1 MIENRIKS
9 KEANVLYSILLFIIP
24 IFILIILRLLGF
36 DGMAGQDGYAY
47 VDYAKNI
54 RNWFDGGAHPGSFFW
69 PPGYP
74 LFGALLSYLGISIP
88 LSLQLVSCLSLSG
101 VLFYVRKFINEQ
113 NEGDEVKHDD
123 RNVFSYLLIF
133 GVFAPYFLRAAMV
146 TSSDM
151 FASFWVTFSAYYFY
165 DYSQK
170 YRFLSLTMGALGL
183 CLGVLARYPV
193 IVAMLPLALYAIY
206 VLIKSVRKVS
216 HLLVM
221 ILPVIVYFIHD
232 LFKGGDVAF
241 LNHHGITKWSW
252 TNVFANSF
260 QTSDGITNH
269 TIPNIAFIFS
279 PFFHLGFMFLGF
291 VFVYKLFQ
299 DKRFCSPLNLLI
311 AISYLT
317 YAIFLAGNPDQNSRH
332 LLIIFPYVLILCFY
346 GYAHFSKRVLIE
358 KYKFWILISLV
369 IFQALLFGR
378 AMLPSMKRMALEKR
392 IAEHLNNQYTMVSTE
407 NDSTILYS
415 FDIDVALK
423 SRGIPFK
430 SINLFKEVIT
440 TFNVGDFVL
449 FNEDKLMLQ
458 WQGLNPMINWEFLKK
473 NHELS
478 LVSDFG
484 DGWRLYLIG
493 ERVISK

>member
-1 MIENRIKS
+1 MEWRAKTVMHMWTMP
-9 KEANVLYSILLFIIP
+9 K
-24 IFILIILRLLGF
+24 IFAIWLMGGRLLG
-36 DGMAGQDGYAY
+36 G
-47 VDYAKNI
+47 
-54 RNWFDGGAHPGSFFW
+54 FFW

-88 LSLQLVSCLSLSG
+88 LSMQLVSCLSLSG
-101 VLFYVRKFINEQ
+101 ILFYVQKFINEQ
-113 NEGDEVKHDD
+113 NEGDEVKHHD
-123 RNVFSYLLIF
+123 RIVFSYLLIF

-170 YRFLSLTMGALGL
+170 YRFLSLTMGVLGL
-183 CLGVLARYPV
+183 CLGVLVRYPV
-193 IVAMLPLALYAIY
+193 IVALLPLALYGIY
-206 VLIKSVRKVS
+206 VWIKSVRKVS
-216 HLLVM
+216 HFLVL

-232 LFKGGDVAF
+232 LFKGGDVGF
-241 LNHHGITKWSW
+241 LNHHGIAEWSW
-252 TNVFANSF
+252 KNAFASSF
-260 QTSDGITNH
+260 QTNDGITNH
-269 TIPNIAFIFS
+269 TIPNIVFVFS
-279 PFFHLGFMFLGF
+279 PFFHLGYMFLGF
-291 VFVYKLFQ
+291 LFVYKLFR
-299 DKRFCSPLNLLI
+299 DKKIRLPLNLLI

-346 GYAHFSKRVLIE
+346 GYAHFSKRMLVA
-358 KYKFWILISLV
+358 KYKFWILISLI

-378 AMLPSMKRMALEKR
+378 AMMPSMKRMTLEKR
-392 IAEHLNNQYTMVSTE
+392 IVEHLNNQSTIVSSE
-407 NDSTILYS
+407 KDSTILYS

-423 SRGIPFK
+423 SRGIPLK
-430 SINLFKEVIT
+430 SINLFNEVIT
-440 TFNVGDFVL
+440 TFNAGDYVL
-449 FNEDKLMLQ
+449 FNEDKLKLQ

-473 NHELS
+473 NHELT

>member
-1 MIENRIKS
+1 MKNVIPR
-9 KEANVLYSILLFIIP
+9 KEISNGILLFIIP
-24 IFILIILRLLGF
+24 ISILIILRLLGF

-54 RNWFDGGAHPGSFFW
+54 RTWFDGGAHPGSFFW

-88 LSLQLVSCLSLSG
+88 LSMQLVSCLSLSG
-101 VLFYVRKFINEQ
+101 VLFYVLKFKTEQ
-113 NEGDEVKHDD
+113 NKREEVKYDN
-123 RNVFSYLLIF
+123 RIVFSYLLIF
-133 GVFAPYFLRAAMV
+133 GVFAPYFLRAGMV

-170 YRFLSLTMGALGL
+170 YRFLSLTLGVLGL

-193 IVAMLPLALYAIY
+193 IVALLPLALYAIY
-206 VLIKSVRKVS
+206 VWIKSVRKVS
-216 HLLVM
+216 HLSVL
-221 ILPVIVYFIHD
+221 ILPVVVYFIHD

-252 TNVFANSF
+252 TNAFANSF
-260 QTSDGITNH
+260 QTNDGITNH
-269 TIPNIAFIFS
+269 TIPNIIFIFS

-299 DKRFCSPLNLLI
+299 DKKIWLPIYLLI
-311 AISYLT
+311 ISSYLT
-317 YAIFLAGNPDQNSRH
+317 YALFLAGIPDQNARL
-332 LLIIFPYVLILCFY
+332 LLILYPFVLMLCFY
-346 GYAHFSKRVLIE
+346 GYAHFSKRALVM

-378 AMLPSMKRMALEKR
+378 AMLPSIKRMTLEKR
-392 IAEHLNNQYTMVSTE
+392 IAERLNNEYTIVSSE
-407 NDSTILYS
+407 KDSTILYS
-415 FDIDVALK
+415 FDIDIAIK

-440 TFNVGDFVL
+440 TFNAGDYVL
-449 FNEDKLMLQ
+449 FNEDKLKLQ

-473 NHELS
+473 NQELT

-493 ERVISK
+493 ERVTSKK